1 VRRFLVLLVFVS
13 QVFVLSCTEKGE
25 DKTKSSV
32 TSEIPSVKVIAKTDR
47 TKATVSQ
54 SIMYTIGVQY
64 GSEIKVNMPEAGAKI
79 AGLRITDFGENGPL
93 ERDGQLLHEKWFKL
107 QPDIV
112 GTYIIPSMTV
122 SYIEETGD
130 KKELKTP
137 QIFLEVV
144 SSLTNEEG
152 EKSVDIIDIKPLQKM
167 ERDLKLFVFAGCA
180 AAVLLV
186 VAVCVFL
193 YLRKRKKN
201 SFEKRRPAHLI
212 ALEDMEKLEKDGLI
226 ERGIVKEYY
235 FRLSDIF
242 RTYIENRF
250 DIPAVEQTTPELVP
264 EINRLE
270 KTDSEV
276 KLKAEEFLK
285 YSDLV
290 KFAKYSPQQEEIEAN
305 RQKIVSVIAET
316 KEEEKKEETK

>member
-1 VRRFLVLLVFVS
+1 VRKLFVLLLIVS
-13 QVFVLSCTEKGE
+13 QIFVLSCTGKSE
-25 DKTKSSV
+25 DKTKNAVISDF
-32 TSEIPSVKVIAKTDR
+32 PPVKVIAKTDR

-54 SIMYTIGVQY
+54 SIMYTVSVQY
-64 GSEIKVNMPEAGAKI
+64 APEIKVSMPEPGSKI
-79 AGLRITDFGENGPL
+79 AGLRITDFGEKGPL

-122 SYIEETGD
+122 LYVEETGD

-137 QIFLEVV
+137 QIFLEVI

-167 ERDLKLFVFAGCA
+167 KRDLKPFIVAGSVV
-180 AAVLLV
+180 AVLLV
-186 VAVCVFL
+186 MVVCIYI

-201 SFEKRRPAHLI
+201 SLEKRRPAHLI
-212 ALEDMEKLEKDGLI
+212 ALEDIEKLEKDGLV
-226 ERGIVKEYY
+226 ERGIIKEHY

-250 DIPAVEQTTPELVP
+250 DVPAVEQTTPELVP
-264 EINRLE
+264 EINKLE
-270 KTDSEV
+270 KIDSV
-276 KLKAEEFLK
+276 IKLKTEEFLK

-290 KFAKYSPQQEEIEAN
+290 KFAKYSPEQEEIEAN

-316 KEEEKKEETK
+316 KEKEETK

>member
-1 VRRFLVLLVFVS
+1 
-13 QVFVLSCTEKGE
+13 
-25 DKTKSSV
+25 
-32 TSEIPSVKVIAKTDR
+32 
-47 TKATVSQ
+47 
-54 SIMYTIGVQY
+54 M
-64 GSEIKVNMPEAGAKI
+64 
-79 AGLRITDFGENGPL
+79 
-93 ERDGQLLHEKWFKL
+93 
-107 QPDIV
+107 
-112 GTYIIPSMTV
+112 
-122 SYIEETGD
+122 
-130 KKELKTP
+130 
-137 QIFLEVV
+137 
-144 SSLTNEEG
+144 
-152 EKSVDIIDIKPLQKM
+152 
-167 ERDLKLFVFAGCA
+167 
-180 AAVLLV
+180 LV

-316 KEEEKKEETK
+316 KEEEEKEKKEETK

>member
-1 VRRFLVLLVFVS
+1 VKRFLVLLVFVC
-13 QVFVLSCTEKGE
+13 QVFVLSCAEKGE
-25 DKTKSSV
+25 DKIKNAV
-32 TSEIPSVKVIAKTDR
+32 MSEIPSVKVIAKTDR

-64 GSEIKVNMPEAGAKI
+64 GPEIKVNMPEAGAKI

-122 SYIEETGD
+122 SYIEETGG

-167 ERDLKLFVFAGCA
+167 ERDLKPFILVGCA

-186 VAVCVFL
+186 VAGCVFL

-201 SFEKRRPAHLI
+201 FFEKRRPAHLI

-264 EINRLE
+264 EINRLG
-270 KTDSEV
+270 KTGSEV

>member
-1 VRRFLVLLVFVS
+1 
-13 QVFVLSCTEKGE
+13 
-25 DKTKSSV
+25 
-32 TSEIPSVKVIAKTDR
+32 
-47 TKATVSQ
+47 
-54 SIMYTIGVQY
+54 
-64 GSEIKVNMPEAGAKI
+64 
-79 AGLRITDFGENGPL
+79 
-93 ERDGQLLHEKWFKL
+93 L
-107 QPDIV
+107 Q
-112 GTYIIPSMTV
+112 
-122 SYIEETGD
+122 
-130 KKELKTP
+130 
-137 QIFLEVV
+137 
-144 SSLTNEEG
+144 
-152 EKSVDIIDIKPLQKM
+152 
-167 ERDLKLFVFAGCA
+167 
-180 AAVLLV
+180 
-186 VAVCVFL
+186 
-193 YLRKRKKN
+193 KRKKN

-305 RQKIVSVIAET
+305 KQKIVSVIAET
-316 KEEEKKEETK
+316 KEEEKEENK

>member
-1 VRRFLVLLVFVS
+1 VKRFFVLLVLVS
-13 QVFVLSCTEKGE
+13 QVFILSCTEKGE
-25 DKTKSSV
+25 GKTKSAAM
-32 TSEIPSVKVIAKTDR
+32 SEIPSVKVIAKTDR

-54 SIMYTIGVQY
+54 SIVYTISVQY
-64 GSEIKVNMPEAGAKI
+64 LSDIKVTMPEPGAKI
-79 AGLRITDFGENGPL
+79 AGLRITDFGEKGPL

-122 SYIEETGD
+122 SYIEETGG

-137 QIFLEVV
+137 QIFLEVI

-167 ERDLKLFVFAGCA
+167 ERDLKPFIIAGCIA
-180 AAVLLV
+180 AALLV
-186 VAVCVFL
+186 VAVFIFL
-193 YLRKRKKN
+193 YLRKRKKD

-212 ALEDMEKLEKDGLI
+212 ALEDIEKLDQDGLV
-226 ERGIVKEYY
+226 ERGIIKEHY

-270 KTDSEV
+270 KIDSEV

-290 KFAKYSPQQEEIEAN
+290 KFAKYSPLQEEIEAN
-305 RQKIVSVIAET
+305 KQKIVSVIAET
-316 KEEEKKEETK
+316 KEEEKEENK